1 MAEQILI
8 ADNQEKFLQKTIAQ
22 LRERGYECASASDSL
37 TTANMLRET
46 HYELL
51 IADATLVERFPSDL
65 LTELTHS
72 GKQLIILL
80 VKASLPIGRALR
92 SLRLPAVAYII
103 KPFRFDELLIEIQKA
118 LKGSLIQPFL
128 EGCLTYAPN
137 YRGEKSSAS
146 FDLEASKLDAHFPDL
161 LKNLCDSVET
171 IKQQI
176 EMLVSH
182 TSLSFP
188 TNHPPFSELHNNVD
202 NSELGTWSPTFL
214 QALKQLTPREQEIL
228 QHLYAHHRV
237 SAIAQMLYISPHTVR
252 NHLKSIYR
260 KLRVKSQVELM
271 MQIGHRALQ

>member
-8 ADNQEKFLQKTIAQ
+8 ADNQEKFLHKTVAQ
-22 LRERGYECASASDSL
+22 LRKRGYECVSASDSS
-37 TTANMLRET
+37 TTANMLREA

-65 LTELTHS
+65 LADLAHS

-80 VKASLPIGRALR
+80 VKASLPISQALH

-118 LKGSLIQPFL
+118 LKGPPIPSLL
-128 EGCLTYAPN
+128 GGCLTYAPN
-137 YRGEKSSAS
+137 HQGGKSSAP
-146 FDLEASKLDAHFPDL
+146 FAPDASKLDAHFPDL
-161 LKNLCDSVET
+161 LKNLRDSVET

-176 EMLVSH
+176 ETLISH

-188 TNHPPFSELHNNVD
+188 THHPPFSELHNNVD
-202 NSELGTWSPTFL
+202 NSELGTWSPTLL

-228 QHLYAHHRV
+228 QHLHEHHRV
-237 SAIAQMLYISPHTVR
+237 PAIAQMLYISPHTVR

-271 MQIGHRALQ
+271 MQIGQRTLQ